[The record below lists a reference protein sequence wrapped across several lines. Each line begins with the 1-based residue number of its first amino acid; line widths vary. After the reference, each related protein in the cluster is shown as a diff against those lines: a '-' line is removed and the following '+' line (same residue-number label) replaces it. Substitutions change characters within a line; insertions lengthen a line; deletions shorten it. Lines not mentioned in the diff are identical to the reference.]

1 MANFQN
7 TALIRTIVAMVLYIS
22 YVSCPYENKT
32 KDKTLQKKMKKENEK
47 MGYVTHKIIIT
58 QQTAQRNTSSLGAD
72 WLPYRIRL
80 H

>member
-32 KDKTLQKKMKKENEK
+32 KDKTLQKNEK
-47 MGYVTHKIIIT
+47 KKTRKWVT
-58 QQTAQRNTSSLGAD
+58 
-72 WLPYRIRL
+72 
-80 H
+80 